1 MSLNI
6 VTMFQIFAAYNC
18 PSTRHK
24 VLSQQCSYALF
35 HQGMISWR
43 TMEFQVSSFNIPG
56 CTIEG

>member
-43 TMEFQVSSFNIPG
+43 TMEFQVSS
-56 CTIEG
+56 